1 MREIFTSV
9 SLKAAL
15 AVCAL
20 AVWHPAYADWE
31 QVSSHPSTYAHFV
44 SANGTFLLSDLDYSR
59 KGGIYYSEDRG
70 KSWIKAD
77 VKDYN
82 YNRFYEADGYIWA
95 VGASARIARSADNG
109 HSWEVLNYTKALEG
123 IVDDKALGSLEA
135 YAIVKYD
142 GRLYVGDFAGGGVLY
157 SEDNGESWKLT
168 DRASMM
174 INMEGIGEAMDSY
187 YNLIAFKGYI
197 YAFGAYCVHRY
208 DPSADVWSPVDV
220 KSNFMSVATVFNDRL
235 VCGRSAP
242 NYDPAED
249 YLVWTE
255 DGDRWR
261 GIMAPEPT
269 SEYGSSLNVR
279 ALYSDEKCIYTAGPD
294 GIVEETVNG
303 QLMPVRTPE
312 FHYTTDFGA
321 SWKSVGGLPRNGY
334 PLTLASDDDYLY
346 CAVYCV
352 KPEETESG
360 LWRLDKKELE
370 QTGVATVDADV
381 PDAVYADG
389 RLTVARMA
397 DRMTVYDLSGREVA
411 SACGV
416 KSLDVRGIS
425 KGVYVYEVSLGG
437 ERVTGK
443 FVR

>member
-1 MREIFTSV
+1 
-9 SLKAAL
+9 
-15 AVCAL
+15 
-20 AVWHPAYADWE
+20 
-31 QVSSHPSTYAHFV
+31 
-44 SANGTFLLSDLDYSR
+44 
-59 KGGIYYSEDRG
+59 
-70 KSWIKAD
+70 
-77 VKDYN
+77 
-82 YNRFYEADGYIWA
+82 
-95 VGASARIARSADNG
+95 
-109 HSWEVLNYTKALEG
+109 
-123 IVDDKALGSLEA
+123 
-135 YAIVKYD
+135 
-142 GRLYVGDFAGGGVLY
+142 
-157 SEDNGESWKLT
+157 
-168 DRASMM
+168 
-174 INMEGIGEAMDSY
+174 
-187 YNLIAFKGYI
+187 
-197 YAFGAYCVHRY
+197 
-208 DPSADVWSPVDV
+208 
-220 KSNFMSVATVFNDRL
+220 
-235 VCGRSAP
+235 
-242 NYDPAED
+242 
-249 YLVWTE
+249 
-255 DGDRWR
+255 
-261 GIMAPEPT
+261 
-269 SEYGSSLNVR
+269 
-279 ALYSDEKCIYTAGPD
+279 
-294 GIVEETVNG
+294 
-303 QLMPVRTPE
+303 MPVRTPE